1 MKLITAQLSQGHPL
15 VTLIERCLHNSPAQ
29 RPTIDEVLVL
39 TEQTGEMCAGERE
52 ECEMTKL
59 ELIQTLH
66 SQPGSEVYK
75 INVYVIC
82 IE

>member
-1 MKLITAQLSQGHPL
+1 MELLTAQLRQGHPL
-15 VTLIERCLHNSPAQ
+15 IQRCLHNSPALLTKFWCSQ
-29 RPTIDEVLVL
+29 SRLGRCVL
-39 TEQTGEMCAGERE
+39 ERERE

-59 ELIQTLH
+59 ELLQTLH